1 MALTDD
7 ALSALIGVVGDI
19 HSGRIAAS
27 EHEIE
32 VLVWALEVLA
42 SLGDENP

>member
-7 ALSALIGVVGDI
+7 ALAALIGVVGDI
-19 HSGRIAAS
+19 HAGRLAAS

-32 VLVWALEVLA
+32 ILVWALEVLT
-42 SLGDENP
+42 SLGDNR